1 MLYENK
7 CIKCSDKNC
16 LLCDMINEIEKC
28 SKSEEGYGINE
39 GECKHCS
46 ENCINCYFYEGKE
59 QCWSCEK
66 GYYLNKDSK
75 CSSICL
81 GKNCVECSMNQNI
94 ELCNKCEE
102 GYKLEK
108 GKCIKCQDINCLRCD
123 DDKNI
128 CSECVKLTYLQNGKC
143 FDPYLLYY
151 DCSAFYLDDHCQVC
165 TGEGECVR
173 CSGNYELDDFGDCK
187 QNLVKIIVPIVV
199 SLVVLIAIIVIIVI
213 CIRKKRR
220 NNPINEIRINQRN
233 FENNFN
239 SFRNNH
245 NRHNILS
252 WDDIFNKKDSID
264 EFGRRKIKFEN
275 KLCQVCKTEKGKYIG
290 DCGCVVCEKHSNFKS
305 IIKDEEKFLICLNC
319 GKTIKDL
326 KLIKTVCDICL

>member
-28 SKSEEGYGINE
+28 SKCEEGYGINE

-46 ENCINCYFYEGKE
+46 ENCLNCYFYEGKE
-59 QCWSCEK
+59 QCWSYEK

-81 GKNCVECSMNQNI
+81 DKNCIECSMNQNI

-128 CSECVKLTYLQNGKC
+128 CSECVKLTYLQN
-143 FDPYLLYY
+143 
-151 DCSAFYLDDHCQVC
+151 
-165 TGEGECVR
+165 
-173 CSGNYELDDFGDCK
+173 
-187 QNLVKIIVPIVV
+187 QNVLILIFFIMIAQLFILMIIVKFVQEKEN
-199 SLVVLIAIIVIIVI
+199 VLDAREIMSWMILEIA
-213 CIRKKRR
+213 
-220 NNPINEIRINQRN
+220 
-233 FENNFN
+233 
-239 SFRNNH
+239 S
-245 NRHNILS
+245 
-252 WDDIFNKKDSID
+252 
-264 EFGRRKIKFEN
+264 KI
-275 KLCQVCKTEKGKYIG
+275 
-290 DCGCVVCEKHSNFKS
+290 
-305 IIKDEEKFLICLNC
+305 
-319 GKTIKDL
+319 
-326 KLIKTVCDICL
+326 